1 MQHSNDKS
9 ETNHK
14 EGNTPN
20 IVFFVNLAM
29 SALILSSEYS
39 VRYKLSWIKSIRL

>member
-20 IVFFVNLAM
+20 IVFLKFGYECIN
-29 SALILSSEYS
+29 SFF
-39 VRYKLSWIKSIRL
+39 